1 MTENNVGKGDTGLS
15 PQNDF
20 KLREMYPGVF
30 QDSTINLEPLPMVD
44 DGINKPS
51 KYSGDPMED
60 IVLARDPKGKYSLF
74 GVFTQEHIIETTN
87 YDGILLVRIAI
98 PKLDSEIRFSWD
110 EKEKRNRFVLINN
123 NEEIDTVT
131 GVLKGHPVEKSPYG
145 FSSSVPNYTYE
156 ENGQGSNLV
165 IEQIEKSKGLE
176 VSEVNISTL
185 IDGSGVYEQE
195 NIVGDIKISLK

>member
-1 MTENNVGKGDTGLS
+1 
-15 PQNDF
+15 
-20 KLREMYPGVF
+20 
-30 QDSTINLEPLPMVD
+30 
-44 DGINKPS
+44 
-51 KYSGDPMED
+51 
-60 IVLARDPKGKYSLF
+60 
-74 GVFTQEHIIETTN
+74 
-87 YDGILLVRIAI
+87 
-98 PKLDSEIRFSWD
+98 
-110 EKEKRNRFVLINN
+110 
-123 NEEIDTVT
+123 
-131 GVLKGHPVEKSPYG
+131 VEKSPYG